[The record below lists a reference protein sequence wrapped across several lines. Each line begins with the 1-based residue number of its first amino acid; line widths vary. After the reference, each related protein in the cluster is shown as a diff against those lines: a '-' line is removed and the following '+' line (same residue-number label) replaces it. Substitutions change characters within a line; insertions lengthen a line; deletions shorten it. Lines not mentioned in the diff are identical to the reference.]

1 MEYIE
6 NFDMEQISIFL
17 TNRELGNYLLNGKIE
32 AFTATTKSPV
42 GKRMPIPKL
51 SYLQTGLLEDTAI
64 KTENEFE
71 TESKGTRI
79 RSHSLSSFPTRKSGR
94 RRASSLGDL
103 SKPSTQMLLFDL
115 TTTLNDSFPDYDFAN
130 SKLEQFTNKEPKEVM
145 GAVNAYFAELTLSN
159 PQFLGKLWTS
169 VDEVANLKRCEIFSF
184 SPDISDDNLYENV
197 WSFHYFFY
205 NKDNKALIYLTCA
218 ANRYVVLEASYP
230 KFITSSIY
238 GAWHS
243 LLRTCTLYS
252 FQLSKFRNSVN
263 YISDDEDED
272 CDDFDDAM
280 IGNSALM
287 TSHA

>member
-1 MEYIE
+1 
-6 NFDMEQISIFL
+6 MEQISIFL

-42 GKRMPIPKL
+42 EKKMPISKL

-218 ANRYVVLEASYP
+218 AN
-230 KFITSSIY
+230 
-238 GAWHS
+238 
-243 LLRTCTLYS
+243 
-252 FQLSKFRNSVN
+252 SKFRNSVN

-280 IGNSALM
+280 IETQSHDDDDLNRSTDNFNKMDLDANVEDDDSADELPQWDGVI
-287 TSHA
+287 